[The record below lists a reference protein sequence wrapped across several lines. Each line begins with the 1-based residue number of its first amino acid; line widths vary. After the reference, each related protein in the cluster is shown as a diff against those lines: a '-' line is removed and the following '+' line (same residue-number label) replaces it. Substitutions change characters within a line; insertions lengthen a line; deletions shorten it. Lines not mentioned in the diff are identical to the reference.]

1 MKVQELMTWDVHWA
15 YPGDDLNRVAEIMWN
30 TDCGA
35 VPVVDAEERVVGMIT
50 DRDVCMAAFTK
61 GLPLDAV
68 RVDDVMTR
76 EVRVCSLLHEVA
88 TALELMQRH
97 QLRRLPVVDEDRKL
111 RGIVSL
117 NDLAREA
124 DHHKG
129 KRARAIGPW
138 EIAAT
143 LASVSKPRARPVPDR
158 GESESVLVPVRSS
171 KTLRTVAHEA
181 TQF

>member
-1 MKVQELMTWDVHWA
+1 MTWDVRCA
-15 YPGDDLNRVAEIMWN
+15 RPGDDLNRAAEIMWN

-61 GLPLDAV
+61 GLPLGAI
-68 RVDDVMTR
+68 RVEDVMTK
-76 EVRVCSLLHEVA
+76 EVRTCSLLHDVA
-88 TALELMQRH
+88 TALDLMQRH
-97 QLRRLPVVDEDRKL
+97 QLRRLPIVDEQRKL

-129 KRARAIGPW
+129 RSSRGVGPW

-158 GESESVLVPVRSS
+158 GESESVLVPLRSS
-171 KTLRTVAHEA
+171 RTLRTVAHEA
-181 TQF
+181 SQF